1 MPDTSY
7 TLQETQNYKRKR
19 NVPFLNGVPSD
30 AGTGN
35 LNLDTVTDSIKG
47 SNESIKG
54 YFNSRFNYDDTMYN
68 TDSTMIHLLD
78 SNNTLLN
85 YDLDNKNKLINNIAN
100 RSKNILNNYH
110 YNNNFKDTLEN
121 DISNGELDIITQ
133 KVYDM
138 DKDINQKKKQLD
150 INIYYEKKFKHQI
163 QIVKI
168 VVILMLFLL
177 LITYLYKSSI
187 ISENV
192 MIVSIAFGIF
202 IIVMYAVYS
211 MIDIIMRD
219 NIKYDEYNSMFH
231 SSIYLNKGD
240 KMNLKNI
247 DLPLHQQT
255 DEAPESC
262 TEEDETS

>member
-7 TLQETQNYKRKR
+7 TLQSTPHYKRKR

-35 LNLDTVTDSIKG
+35 LNYTTVTDNIKDTT
-47 SNESIKG
+47 EKLKT
-54 YFNSRFNYDDTMYN
+54 YFNHRDNYNSDFNS
-68 TDSTMIHLLD
+68 DSTMIQLLD
-78 SNNTLLN
+78 SNNELLK

-100 RSKNILNNYH
+100 RSRNILNNYH
-110 YNNNFKDTLEN
+110 YNNTFKGTLIN
-121 DISNGELDIITQ
+121 DISNGE
-133 KVYDM
+133 
-138 DKDINQKKKQLD
+138 LD

-177 LITYLYKSSI
+177 FITYLYKSNI
-187 ISENV
+187 INEKV
-192 MIVSIAFGIF
+192 MVVSIAFGIF
-202 IIVMYAVYS
+202 IIVMYVIYS
-211 MIDIIMRD
+211 IIDIIMRD

-240 KMNLKNI
+240 KTNLKNI
-247 DLPLHQQT
+247 DLPLHGQKDKPPT
-255 DEAPESC
+255 EC
-262 TEEDETS
+262 TT